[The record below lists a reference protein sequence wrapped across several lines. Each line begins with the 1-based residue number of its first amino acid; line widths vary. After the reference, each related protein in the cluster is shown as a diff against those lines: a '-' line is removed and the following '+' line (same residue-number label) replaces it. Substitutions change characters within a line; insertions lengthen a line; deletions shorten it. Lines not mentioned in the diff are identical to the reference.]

1 MGRVCG
7 LTVMSTTTN
16 YLINLYRSLI
26 IERDELK
33 NTTEEN
39 LNDNYQMYT
48 DLYKEYYGLMVE
60 CIFFKKRIAYCQR
73 CKNHHIKIYKEELEG
88 YMDAVKEDY
97 MYELEELRTH
107 KKIMKQHLSDEDMK
121 QVKKIFKRIIKRI
134 DPNNPLWERTL
145 ESYRYNNLNDLIDIE
160 MLVDYDKQSIR
171 KNLDNTYLIAQ
182 IERLKKEIESIE
194 NRNPKITKEYLEKKI
209 MIYRLY
215 KYNLDKQYS
224 FFEKVM
230 HAC

>member
-1 MGRVCG
+1 
-7 LTVMSTTTN
+7 MSTTTN

-33 NTTEEN
+33 KQAEEN
-39 LNDNYQMYT
+39 QKDNYQMYA

-73 CKNHHIKIYKEELEG
+73 CKNHHIKIYKEELED

-97 MYELEELRTH
+97 MHELEELRSH
-107 KKIMKQHLSDEDMK
+107 KKRIKQHLSDEDIK
-121 QVKKIFKRIIKRI
+121 QAKKIFKRIIKRI
-134 DPNNPLWERTL
+134 DRDSLLWERAL
-145 ESYRYNNLNDLIDIE
+145 ESYRYNNLNDLKDIE
-160 MLVDYDKQSIR
+160 MLVDYERQSIR
-171 KNLDNTYLIAQ
+171 KNLDNTYLTIQ

-194 NRNPKITKEYLEKKI
+194 NRNPKITREYLEKKI
-209 MIYRLY
+209 MIYKLY

-224 FFEKVM
+224 CFEKVM

>member
-1 MGRVCG
+1 
-7 LTVMSTTTN
+7 MSTTTN

-33 NTTEEN
+33 KQAEKNQK
-39 LNDNYQMYT
+39 DNYQMYA

-73 CKNHHIKIYKEELEG
+73 CKNHHIKIYKEELED

-97 MYELEELRTH
+97 MHELEELRSH
-107 KKIMKQHLSDEDMK
+107 KKRIKQHLSDEDMK
-121 QVKKIFKRIIKRI
+121 QAKKIFKRIIKRI
-134 DPNNPLWERTL
+134 DQDSLLWERAI
-145 ESYRYNNLNDLIDIE
+145 ESYRYNNLNDLKDIE
-160 MLVDYDKQSIR
+160 MLVDYERQSIR
-171 KNLDNTYLIAQ
+171 KNLDNPYLSIQ
-182 IERLKKEIESIE
+182 IERLKKEIESIK
-194 NRNPKITKEYLEKKI
+194 NNAPKITREYLEKKI

-224 FFEKVM
+224 CFEKVM

>member
-1 MGRVCG
+1 
-7 LTVMSTTTN
+7 MSTTTN

-26 IERDELK
+26 IKRDELK
-33 NTTEEN
+33 KQVEEN
-39 LNDNYQMYT
+39 QKDNYQMYA
-48 DLYKEYYGLMVE
+48 DSYKEYYSLMVE
-60 CIFFKKRIAYCQR
+60 CIFLKKRIAYCQR

-97 MYELEELRTH
+97 MHELEELRTH
-107 KKIMKQHLSDEDMK
+107 KKIVKQNLSDEDMK
-121 QVKKIFKRIIKRI
+121 QAKKIFKRIIKRI
-134 DPNNPLWERTL
+134 DQDHPLWERAL
-145 ESYRYNNLNDLIDIE
+145 ESYRYNNLNDLKDIE
-160 MLVDYDKQSIR
+160 MLVDYDTQSIR
-171 KNLDNTYLIAQ
+171 KNLEMTYLTTQ
-182 IERLKKEIESIE
+182 IERSKKEIESIE

-224 FFEKVM
+224 CFEKVM

>member
-1 MGRVCG
+1 
-7 LTVMSTTTN
+7 MSTTTN

-97 MYELEELRTH
+97 MYELEDLRTH
-107 KKIMKQHLSDEDMK
+107 KKRVKKHLSDEDMK

-160 MLVDYDKQSIR
+160 MLVDYDKQYIR

>member
-1 MGRVCG
+1 
-7 LTVMSTTTN
+7 MSTTTN

-97 MYELEELRTH
+97 MYELEDLRTH
-107 KKIMKQHLSDEDMK
+107 KKRVKKHLSDEDMK

-145 ESYRYNNLNDLIDIE
+145 ESYKYNNLNDLIDIE

-171 KNLDNTYLIAQ
+171 KNLDNTYLSAQ

>member
-1 MGRVCG
+1 
-7 LTVMSTTTN
+7 MSTTTN
-16 YLINLYRSLI
+16 YFINLYRSLI

-97 MYELEELRTH
+97 MYELEDLRTH
-107 KKIMKQHLSDEDMK
+107 KKRVKKHLSDEDMK

-145 ESYRYNNLNDLIDIE
+145 ESYKYNNLNDLIDIE

-194 NRNPKITKEYLEKKI
+194 NRNPKITKEYLEKLSLI
-209 MIYRLY
+209 HI
-215 KYNLDKQYS
+215 
-224 FFEKVM
+224 
-230 HAC
+230 

>member
-1 MGRVCG
+1 
-7 LTVMSTTTN
+7 MSTTTN

-26 IERDELK
+26 IKRDELK
-33 NTTEEN
+33 KQVEEN
-39 LNDNYQMYT
+39 QKDNYQMYA
-48 DLYKEYYGLMVE
+48 DSYKEYYSLMVE
-60 CIFFKKRIAYCQR
+60 CIFLKKRIAYCQR

-97 MYELEELRTH
+97 MHELEELRTH
-107 KKIMKQHLSDEDMK
+107 KKIVKQHLSDEDMK
-121 QVKKIFKRIIKRI
+121 QAKKIFKRIIKRI
-134 DPNNPLWERTL
+134 DQDHPLWERAL
-145 ESYRYNNLNDLIDIE
+145 ESYRYNNLNDLKDIE
-160 MLVDYDKQSIR
+160 MLVDYDTQSIR
-171 KNLDNTYLIAQ
+171 KNLDMTYLTTQ
-182 IERLKKEIESIE
+182 IERIKKEIESIE

-224 FFEKVM
+224 CYEKVM

>member
-1 MGRVCG
+1 
-7 LTVMSTTTN
+7 MSTTTN

-26 IERDELK
+26 IERNELK

-39 LNDNYQMYT
+39 QNENYQMFA
-48 DLYKEYYGLMVE
+48 DLYKEYYGLMIE
-60 CIFFKKRIAYCQR
+60 CIFLKKRIAYCQR
-73 CKNHHIKIYKEELEG
+73 CKNHHIKIYKEELED

-97 MYELEELRTH
+97 MHELEDLRTH
-107 KKIMKQHLSDEDMK
+107 KKRVKQHLSDEDMK
-121 QVKKIFKRIIKRI
+121 QAKKIFKRIIKRI
-134 DPNNPLWERTL
+134 DPDNPLWERTL

-182 IERLKKEIESIE
+182 IERLKKEIESIK
-194 NRNPKITKEYLEKKI
+194 NKAPKITKEYLEKKI

>member
-1 MGRVCG
+1 
-7 LTVMSTTTN
+7 MSTTTN

-48 DLYKEYYGLMVE
+48 DLYKEYYGLMVK

-97 MYELEELRTH
+97 MYELEDLRTH
-107 KKIMKQHLSDEDMK
+107 KKRVKKHLSDEDMK

-145 ESYRYNNLNDLIDIE
+145 ESYKYNNLNDLIDIE

>member
-1 MGRVCG
+1 
-7 LTVMSTTTN
+7 MSTTTN

-33 NTTEEN
+33 KQAEQNQK
-39 LNDNYQMYT
+39 DNYQTYA

-73 CKNHHIKIYKEELEG
+73 CKNHHIKIYKEELED

-97 MYELEELRTH
+97 MHELEELRTH
-107 KKIMKQHLSDEDMK
+107 KRRVKQHLSDEDMK

-134 DPNNPLWERTL
+134 DQDNPLWERAL

-171 KNLDNTYLIAQ
+171 KNLDDTYLIAQ
-182 IERLKKEIESIE
+182 IERLKNEIESIK
-194 NRNPKITKEYLEKKI
+194 NREPKITTEYLEKKI

-215 KYNLDKQYS
+215 KHTLDKLYS
-224 FFEKVM
+224 CFKKVM

>member
-1 MGRVCG
+1 
-7 LTVMSTTTN
+7 MSTTTN

-26 IERDELK
+26 IKRDELK
-33 NTTEEN
+33 KQVEEN
-39 LNDNYQMYT
+39 QKDNYQMYA
-48 DLYKEYYGLMVE
+48 DSYKEYYSLMVE
-60 CIFFKKRIAYCQR
+60 CIFLKKRIAYCQR

-97 MYELEELRTH
+97 MHELEELRTH
-107 KKIMKQHLSDEDMK
+107 KKIVKQNLSDEDMK
-121 QVKKIFKRIIKRI
+121 QAKKIFKRIIKRI
-134 DPNNPLWERTL
+134 DQDHPLWERAL
-145 ESYRYNNLNDLIDIE
+145 ESYRYNNLNDLKDIE
-160 MLVDYDKQSIR
+160 MLVDYDTQSIR
-171 KNLDNTYLIAQ
+171 KNLDMTYLTTQ
-182 IERLKKEIESIE
+182 IERIKKEIESIE

-224 FFEKVM
+224 CFEKVM

>member
-1 MGRVCG
+1 
-7 LTVMSTTTN
+7 MSTTTN

-26 IERDELK
+26 IKRDELK
-33 NTTEEN
+33 KQVEEN
-39 LNDNYQMYT
+39 QKDNYQMYA
-48 DLYKEYYGLMVE
+48 DSYKEYYSLMVE
-60 CIFFKKRIAYCQR
+60 CIFLKKRIAYCQR

-97 MYELEELRTH
+97 MHELEELRTH
-107 KKIMKQHLSDEDMK
+107 KKIVKQHLNDEDMK
-121 QVKKIFKRIIKRI
+121 QAKKIFKRIIKRI
-134 DPNNPLWERTL
+134 NPQHSLWERAV

-160 MLVDYDKQSIR
+160 MLVDYDTQSIR
-171 KNLDNTYLIAQ
+171 KNLDMTYLTIQ
-182 IERLKKEIESIE
+182 IERIKKEIESNE
-194 NRNPKITKEYLEKKI
+194 NREPKITKEYLEKKI

-224 FFEKVM
+224 CYEKVM

>member
-1 MGRVCG
+1 
-7 LTVMSTTTN
+7 MSTTTN

-26 IERDELK
+26 IKRDELK
-33 NTTEEN
+33 KQVEEN
-39 LNDNYQMYT
+39 QKDNYQMYA
-48 DLYKEYYGLMVE
+48 DSYKEYYSLMVE
-60 CIFFKKRIAYCQR
+60 CIFLKKRIAYCQR

-97 MYELEELRTH
+97 MHELEKLRTH
-107 KKIMKQHLSDEDMK
+107 KKIVKQHLNDEDMK
-121 QVKKIFKRIIKRI
+121 QAKKIFKRIIKRI
-134 DPNNPLWERTL
+134 DQDHPLWERAL
-145 ESYRYNNLNDLIDIE
+145 ESYRYNNLNDLKDIE
-160 MLVDYDKQSIR
+160 MLVDYDTQSIR
-171 KNLDNTYLIAQ
+171 KNLDMTYLTIQ
-182 IERLKKEIESIE
+182 IERIKKEIESIE

-224 FFEKVM
+224 CYEKVM

>member
-1 MGRVCG
+1 
-7 LTVMSTTTN
+7 MSTTTN

-26 IERDELK
+26 IKRDELK
-33 NTTEEN
+33 KQVEEN
-39 LNDNYQMYT
+39 QKDNYQMYA
-48 DLYKEYYGLMVE
+48 DSYKEYYSLMVE
-60 CIFFKKRIAYCQR
+60 CIFLKKRIAYCQR

-97 MYELEELRTH
+97 MHELEKLRTH
-107 KKIMKQHLSDEDMK
+107 KKIVKQHLNDEDMK
-121 QVKKIFKRIIKRI
+121 QAKKIFKRIIKRI
-134 DPNNPLWERTL
+134 NPQHSLWERAV

-160 MLVDYDKQSIR
+160 MLVDYEKQSIR
-171 KNLDNTYLIAQ
+171 KKLDMTYLTTQ
-182 IERLKKEIESIE
+182 IERIKKEIESIE
-194 NRNPKITKEYLEKKI
+194 NREPKITKEYLEKKI

-224 FFEKVM
+224 CYEKVM

>member
-1 MGRVCG
+1 
-7 LTVMSTTTN
+7 MSTTTN

-26 IERDELK
+26 IKRDELK
-33 NTTEEN
+33 KQVEEN
-39 LNDNYQMYT
+39 QKDNYQMYA
-48 DLYKEYYGLMVE
+48 DSYKEYYSLMVE
-60 CIFFKKRIAYCQR
+60 CIFLKKRIAYCQR

-97 MYELEELRTH
+97 MHELEELRTH
-107 KKIMKQHLSDEDMK
+107 KKIVKQHLSEEDMK
-121 QVKKIFKRIIKRI
+121 QAKKIFKRIIKRI
-134 DPNNPLWERTL
+134 DQDHPLWERAL

-160 MLVDYDKQSIR
+160 MLVDYEKQSIR
-171 KNLDNTYLIAQ
+171 KKSDMTYLTTQ
-182 IERLKKEIESIE
+182 IERIKKEIESIE

-224 FFEKVM
+224 CYEKVM

>member
-1 MGRVCG
+1 
-7 LTVMSTTTN
+7 MSTTTN
-16 YLINLYRSLI
+16 YFINLYRSLI
-26 IERDELK
+26 IKRDELK
-33 NTTEEN
+33 KQVEEN
-39 LNDNYQMYT
+39 QKDNYQMYA
-48 DLYKEYYGLMVE
+48 DSYKEYYSLMVE
-60 CIFFKKRIAYCQR
+60 CIFLKKRIAYCQR

-97 MYELEELRTH
+97 MHELEKLRTH
-107 KKIMKQHLSDEDMK
+107 KKIVKQHLSEEDMK
-121 QVKKIFKRIIKRI
+121 QAKKIFKRIIKRI
-134 DPNNPLWERTL
+134 DQDHPLWERAL

-160 MLVDYDKQSIR
+160 MLVDYEKQSIR
-171 KNLDNTYLIAQ
+171 KKSDMTYLTTQ
-182 IERLKKEIESIE
+182 IERIKKEIESIE

-224 FFEKVM
+224 CYEKVM

>member
-1 MGRVCG
+1 
-7 LTVMSTTTN
+7 MSTTTN

-39 LNDNYQMYT
+39 INDNYQMYT
-48 DLYKEYYGLMVE
+48 DLYIEYYGLMVE

>member
-1 MGRVCG
+1 
-7 LTVMSTTTN
+7 MSTTTN

-26 IERDELK
+26 IKRDELK
-33 NTTEEN
+33 KQVEEN
-39 LNDNYQMYT
+39 QKDNYQMYA
-48 DLYKEYYGLMVE
+48 DSYKEYYSLMVE
-60 CIFFKKRIAYCQR
+60 CIFLKKRIAYCQR

-97 MYELEELRTH
+97 MHELEELRTH
-107 KKIMKQHLSDEDMK
+107 KKIVKQHLSEEDMK
-121 QVKKIFKRIIKRI
+121 QAKKIFKRIIKRI
-134 DPNNPLWERTL
+134 NPQHSLWERAV
-145 ESYRYNNLNDLIDIE
+145 ESYRYNNLNGLIDIE
-160 MLVDYDKQSIR
+160 MLVDYEKQSIR
-171 KNLDNTYLIAQ
+171 KKLDMTYLTTQ
-182 IERLKKEIESIE
+182 IERIKKEIESIE

-224 FFEKVM
+224 CYEKVM